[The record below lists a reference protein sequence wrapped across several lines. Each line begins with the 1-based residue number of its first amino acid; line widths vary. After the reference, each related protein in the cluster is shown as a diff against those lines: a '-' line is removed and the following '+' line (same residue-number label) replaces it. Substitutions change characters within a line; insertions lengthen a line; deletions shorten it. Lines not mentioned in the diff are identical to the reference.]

1 MEEESAAADSV
12 QQVIATGMS
21 ALEGNTADAAGG
33 ATSAAAGGSITPVG
47 NIASAV
53 MDSSGTGMSASD
65 PATALVTA
73 LIFIVLTGLL
83 GGLAAKKLKQPLIL
97 GYILSG
103 VFVGIGYRAWFGNE
117 AYVSLQGLAN
127 IGVALL
133 LFSMGLEFSKSD
145 IRPIRTVAVWG
156 TLVQV
161 LLTLACAAGIGL
173 LLGLPLTTAMLFGV
187 AFVSTSTAVIL
198 KTLTSNGQMG
208 TLSSKVMIGMSIV
221 QDLTVVP
228 LMLIVCNL
236 SNLSQGLMNALK
248 PLATGAVFMF
258 LMMTLGAKLVP
269 WLLKLVARWNS
280 KELFLLAVTGLALG
294 IGFVS
299 EAMQASFSFGAFLA
313 GIVLSDSDYGK
324 KALYEM
330 MPVRDLFAMLFF
342 VSIGM
347 LLDCN
352 YLLDHFPLVAGLLL
366 LTVMSRTLFL
376 SAITWI
382 YGYRNVIPVAMFFGM
397 VPTSEI
403 AFIVIQEGSRP
414 NVNLFDSAVYS
425 LILCIVVCSMI
436 LGPAVDNLTSPVYR
450 LLQKTIWKK
459 SPRLD
464 TVTIPEPDLRNHVI
478 LAGGGAVG
486 RSIAHLLSRLQLP
499 YIIIDSD
506 HRSFQ
511 ESQKEKL
518 VAIYG
523 DPQQDVILNSAGI
536 DRAKILLSI
545 SSGFSENLSIIRS
558 ARMLH
563 PSIPII
569 TLADSA
575 EEVRMLHGYKIY
587 EIVQPKFEAGL
598 EITRQAL
605 LRLDVPALEVQN
617 YLDGVRHDQYKPLLD
632 GKADYRLLTR
642 LRSFIGIVELN
653 WVLLPEE
660 SFIAG
665 KTLAD
670 SRIRS
675 LCGVSVV
682 GAMRDG
688 SFISNPSPDFLLKAG
703 DLLAVIGTA
712 AQRTR
717 FEHLAGAEMA
727 ATPAAAG
734 HEVFESAQPAEQH
747 S

>member
-1 MEEESAAADSV
+1 MSRLFSVSVGWLLGVEEAPDKSLHVTGVPDGPGYAATFWATVGDPAKVSANILAPEDVALHTVEGKQILVISVPRANRHQRPVYIGESPFTGSYRRDGEGDYHCSPEEVRAMLRDREDAPADLAV
-12 QQVIATGMS
+12 
-21 ALEGNTADAAGG
+21 LEGRGPGDLVPGD
-33 ATSAAAGGSITPVG
+33 VRQFR
-47 NIASAV
+47 
-53 MDSSGTGMSASD
+53 
-65 PATALVTA
+65 ALMA
-73 LIFIVLTGLL
+73 MR
-83 GGLAAKKLKQPLIL
+83 QPDHPWNYLPDERFL
-97 GYILSG
+97 
-103 VFVGIGYRAWFGNE
+103 
-117 AYVSLQGLAN
+117 
-127 IGVALL
+127 
-133 LFSMGLEFSKSD
+133 
-145 IRPIRTVAVWG
+145 P
-156 TLVQV
+156 
-161 LLTLACAAGIGL
+161 AAGILGPGQGGGL
-173 LLGLPLTTAMLFGV
+173 HP
-187 AFVSTSTAVIL
+187 
-198 KTLTSNGQMG
+198 TL
-208 TLSSKVMIGMSIV
+208 
-221 QDLTVVP
+221 
-228 LMLIVCNL
+228 
-236 SNLSQGLMNALK
+236 
-248 PLATGAVFMF
+248 
-258 LMMTLGAKLVP
+258 
-269 WLLKLVARWNS
+269 
-280 KELFLLAVTGLALG
+280 
-294 IGFVS
+294 
-299 EAMQASFSFGAFLA
+299 
-313 GIVLSDSDYGK
+313 
-324 KALYEM
+324 
-330 MPVRDLFAMLFF
+330 
-342 VSIGM
+342 
-347 LLDCN
+347 
-352 YLLDHFPLVAGLLL
+352 AGLLL